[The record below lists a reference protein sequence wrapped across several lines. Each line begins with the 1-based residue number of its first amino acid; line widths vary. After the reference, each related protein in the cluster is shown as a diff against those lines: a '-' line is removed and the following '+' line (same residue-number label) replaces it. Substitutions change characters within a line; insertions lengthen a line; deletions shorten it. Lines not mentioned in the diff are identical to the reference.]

1 MTLSTVKTK
10 TTSSSS
16 DTRNLLDL
24 QGVGKAIEADFHSLG
39 IRTVA
44 ELAASDGT
52 ELYRRLNTLTGVRH
66 DPCVLDTFRCAV
78 AQAQDKQ
85 LPEEQT
91 NWWWWSKQ
99 RKESRL

>member
-1 MTLSTVKTK
+1 MNLSTVLTK

-16 DTRNLLDL
+16 DTRTLRDL
-24 QGVGKAIEADFHSLG
+24 QGVGRSIEADFHALG

-44 ELAASDGT
+44 ELAESDGA
-52 ELYRRLNTLTGVRH
+52 ELYRRLNTLLGVRH

-78 AQAQDKQ
+78 AQARNPQ
-85 LPEEQT
+85 LPSEQT

-99 RKESRL
+99 RKENCL